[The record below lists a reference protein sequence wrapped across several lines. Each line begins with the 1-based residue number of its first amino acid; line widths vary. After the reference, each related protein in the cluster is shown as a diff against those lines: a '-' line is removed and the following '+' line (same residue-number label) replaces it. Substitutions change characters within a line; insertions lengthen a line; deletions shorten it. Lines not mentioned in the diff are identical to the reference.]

1 MLALIFVAWFL
12 LWIITSTPWPLDTRA
27 RQFLFAFVL
36 IVLVI
41 LIAFGSG
48 DGRYDLGGRLK

>member
-12 LWIITSTPWPLDTRA
+12 LWIVVSCPWQMDVKA
-27 RQFLFAFVL
+27 RQVLFALIL

-41 LIAFGSG
+41 LIIVGPYDPRF
-48 DGRYDLGGRLK
+48 DLGPRLR